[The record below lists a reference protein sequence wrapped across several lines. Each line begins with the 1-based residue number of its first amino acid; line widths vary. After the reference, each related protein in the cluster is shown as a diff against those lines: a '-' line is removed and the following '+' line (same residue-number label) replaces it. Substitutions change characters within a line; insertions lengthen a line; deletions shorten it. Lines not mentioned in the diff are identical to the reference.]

1 MKNFRNLIT
10 GLLVLAGVAH
20 GYSQETTTDPQ
31 RGEIRDTEFIIRK
44 DRVLSL
50 PRQSRVFEKSPSLPQ
65 VSTSIDYTYQ
75 VKNFAATLAPVDV
88 SFKPYQKPFPRADN
102 DQTQAIVKLG
112 FGNYSS
118 PLIQADYHSLDN
130 DDYTYGAHIKHQGFY
145 TGPVDGENSAED
157 HTDILLNGSLYRD
170 DFEIFG
176 RLGYERDMHHFY
188 GYTPDPETDV
198 MQDSIR
204 QVFGTFKMMAGLR
217 RVDKAEPFD
226 YEANLALRLCNDRF
240 EAKESEVLIRANAG
254 FRANDFLKGGI
265 NSLLAF
271 TSPQD
276 IYYEDIK
283 RNYFKLQPYVQYTK
297 ESFKIKVGA
306 NVIQENDIVPNKTED
321 FHIFPILKMSYHV
334 LPELGIYGAYEGDV
348 IRNTYY
354 DFIQENPFLG
364 PSENLKNTIQNF
376 QIDAGISGKAN
387 DQVNY
392 KIGFKYGD
400 FTNMHFYG
408 NNEMDSTR
416 FQLIYDNNSKVLEYH
431 ASIDYI
437 FDEWYQLDASAHY
450 YHYTLDEISFAWQ
463 RPEWELKIN
472 NTFTPDDKW
481 LVHANVNAMGGINA
495 INLMS
500 DNERILGTLVD
511 LHLGADYAFTNRFS
525 AFAYGN
531 NLLNQK
537 YQRFSN
543 YPVRGIQLIGGV
555 SFKF

>member
-1 MKNFRNLIT
+1 MRNLKHFIT
-10 GLLVLAGVAH
+10 GLLVISGVFQ
-20 GYSQETTTDPQ
+20 GFSQETAGPQ

-50 PRQSRVFEKSPSLPQ
+50 PTQPRVFEKRPALPQ
-65 VSTSIDYTYQ
+65 VTTSINYTYQ
-75 VKNFAATLAPVDV
+75 VKNFGATLAPVDLN
-88 SFKPYQKPFPRADN
+88 FQPYQKSFPRPES
-102 DQTQAIVKLG
+102 DQTQALVKFG
-112 FGNYSS
+112 YGNYSS

-130 DDYTYGAHIKHQGFY
+130 EDYTYGAHFKHQGFY
-145 TGPVDGENSAED
+145 TGPVDGINSAED
-157 HTDILLNGSLYRD
+157 HTDLLLNGSFYRD

-188 GYTPDPETDV
+188 GYTPDPETAI

-204 QVFGTFKMMAGLR
+204 QVFGTFKVMAGLR
-217 RVDKAEPFD
+217 RVDKTEPFD
-226 YEANLALRLCNDRF
+226 YEANLALRLFNDRY
-240 EAKESEVLIRANAG
+240 EAKETEVLIRANAG

-283 RNYFKLQPYVQYTK
+283 RNYFKLQPYVQYAK

-306 NVIQENDIVPNKTED
+306 NVVQENDIVPNKTGD
-321 FHIFPILKMSYHV
+321 FHIFPILKMSYFV
-334 LPELGIYGAYEGDV
+334 VPELGIYGAYEGDV

-376 QIDAGISGKAN
+376 QIDAGITGKAN

-431 ASIDYI
+431 ASLDFN
-437 FDEWYQLDASAHY
+437 FDDWYQLDASAHY

-463 RPEWELKIN
+463 RPEWEVKLN

-495 INLMS
+495 INLVS
-500 DNERILGTLVD
+500 DNQRILGTLVD
-511 LHLGADYAFTNRFS
+511 LQIGADYAITKRFS

-543 YPVRGIQLIGGV
+543 YPVRGIQLIGGL